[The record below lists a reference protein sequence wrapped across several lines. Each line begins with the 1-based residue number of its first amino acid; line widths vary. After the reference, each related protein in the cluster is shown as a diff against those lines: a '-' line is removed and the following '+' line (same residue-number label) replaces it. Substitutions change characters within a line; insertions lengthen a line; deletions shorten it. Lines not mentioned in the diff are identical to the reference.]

1 MLLDLT
7 PDQLLFR
14 DTTTKLLNEL
24 VPVAELR
31 RLREDSDG
39 FARDYWARGAALG
52 WSSLLVA
59 ESRGGGSISGQGL
72 VDLSLVAFEFGRH
85 AAPGPLGVTNVVAAA
100 LSEVGDEVFEPVVET
115 LLSGHSVATWCLSE
129 PPPHDHLGFVSLE
142 VRLEGDELV
151 LNGIKRP
158 VESAASAQ
166 YLLVTGRTES
176 GLSQVLLPRETDGVS
191 VKPMHSLDTTRR
203 FDVVTFEDVRIPVT
217 DGLVGGIGLAAEQ
230 VDRQL
235 ALAIAIGNA
244 EAVGSMQAAFDLTV
258 DWAFARYSFGRQL
271 ASYQEL
277 KHRFADMKTWLEA
290 SHAVSDAATLAVA
303 SGSPDAAELLHAAKS
318 FIGDFGGELMQDC
331 VQMHGGIGVTFD
343 HDLHLYLRRHTVN
356 RAMYGTPAEHRQRLA
371 HIAEQRE
378 DAA

>member
-31 RLREDSDG
+31 RLRDDPDG

-59 ESRGGGSISGQGL
+59 ESQGGGSISGQGL

-115 LLSGHSVATWCLSE
+115 LLSGNSVATWCLSE

-142 VRLEGDELV
+142 VRSEGDELV

-258 DWAFARYSFGRQL
+258 DWAFARYSFGRPL

-303 SGSPDAAELLHAAKS
+303 SGSPDAAELLHAATS

-356 RAMYGTPAEHRQRLA
+356 RSLYGTPAEHRQRLA
-371 HIAEQRE
+371 DIAEQQE
-378 DAA
+378 HAA